1 MKSKKYHWHVCECG
15 RWRCED
21 QNCNLSGHAHCGQKK
36 AHDMNFCVKNR
47 KLIIS
52 EAPAPAILL
61 KKFARQ
67 RIKNKITDGRF
78 FFHADTF
85 GISETDARQVLQDF
99 RLNLTNKQKKAKVN
113 KA

>member
-1 MKSKKYHWHVCECG
+1 MKKSKYHWHICDCG
-15 RWRCED
+15 RWRCD
-21 QNCNLSGHAHCGQKK
+21 NQNCNLSIHAKCGQKK
-36 AHDMNFCVKNR
+36 AHDFADCVKNR

-52 EAPAPAILL
+52 EPVAPSILL

-85 GISETDARQVLQDF
+85 GISETDAAKVLQDF
-99 RLNLTNKQKKAKVN
+99 RNLTKTKKQVKV
-113 KA
+113 KV